1 MGTSTLTSRTPSPVP
16 SEGAEMTKYFEGWR
30 DYIYKDTAKKPKR
43 TIGYGF
49 NIDEPSVAQFIP
61 RAVLAGARTLKKEEA
76 EPIFNTL
83 YQKAINDAA
92 NFVGEKAL
100 PTLTPQ
106 QFAIITDM
114 AYNLGPNKLAGFK
127 NMQRAIQTGDEAGVV
142 REMMDSD
149 WYKQVKDRAKYHVAN
164 YQRRKK

>member
-16 SEGAEMTKYFEGWR
+16 NEGAEMTKYFEGYR
-30 DYIYKDTAKKPKR
+30 PRIYKDTR
-43 TIGYGF
+43 GNNTIGYGF
-49 NIDEPSVAQFIP
+49 NIDSPATAQLVP
-61 RAVLAGARTLKKEEA
+61 RPVLAGVREITPEESNS
-76 EPIFNTL
+76 IFNTL
-83 YQKAINDAA
+83 YQKAIDDAA
-92 NFVGEKAL
+92 KFVGERAL

-149 WYKQVKDRAKYHVAN
+149 WYKQTGRRARYHVSN